1 MRKDIFESEEEFIE
15 AMNVS
20 IQFFREEYVDS
31 IDFKESVRE
40 ANRLGLIKQSPL
52 DKMETAWD
60 KFRPQK
66 YYHEDWNGLYV
77 NYNDQWVNAATA
89 VIDAQEKVIE
99 YLKQKLEEQK

>member
-1 MRKDIFESEEEFIE
+1 MRKDIFESEEEFID
-15 AMNVS
+15 VIS
-20 IQFFREEYVDS
+20 KTIIPDVD
-31 IDFKESVRE
+31 DTPDVAESVKE
-40 ANRLGLIKQSPL
+40 AKRLELIKQSPF

-77 NYNDQWVNAATA
+77 NYNDQWANAATA